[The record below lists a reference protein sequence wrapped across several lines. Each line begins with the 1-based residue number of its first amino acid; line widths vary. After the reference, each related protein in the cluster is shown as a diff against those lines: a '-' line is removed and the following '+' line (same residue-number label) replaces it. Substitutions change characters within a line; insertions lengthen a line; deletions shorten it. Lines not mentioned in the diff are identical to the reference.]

1 MLLFWSLVNLSS
13 ITTIRIVGG
22 CAVCGTRSDLPWI
35 LKFWMRKDKTD
46 LDPDLEVSGDDHRS
60 GGSQKHTGQ
69 VRSQVRG
76 SRKNTSEVRCQVR
89 VSQRP
94 KTLPV
99 TY

>member
-1 MLLFWSLVNLSS
+1 MFVREHV
-13 ITTIRIVGG
+13 TIPRVD
-22 CAVCGTRSDLPWI
+22 VVI
-35 LKFWMRKDKTD
+35 LTKSKRMRKDKTD

-76 SRKNTSEVRCQVR
+76 SRKNASEVRSQVR